1 MASALA
7 SSTGEEKFGRVRSD
21 SFPVYVIRLPYRF
34 SSSVWHSERLFLSLS
49 LFSILYCLAANFKHH
64 LWWRYDGE
72 EISWSANQSTK
83 VHHSTTEKTSASAG
97 GQRPAAAQVR
107 VREIH
112 THFFAA
118 LCAFV
123 ALCLCVTPRTKI
135 LKERRA
141 QSEMK
146 DGHGV
151 SSKLANSN

>member
-107 VREIH
+107 VRETH
-112 THFFAA
+112 THFF
-118 LCAFV
+118 CCFV
-123 ALCLCVTPRTKI
+123 RFCRFVFVCHTAHENFK
-135 LKERRA
+135 RA
-141 QSEMK
+141 QSAKRDERRPWC
-146 DGHGV
+146 
-151 SSKLANSN
+151 